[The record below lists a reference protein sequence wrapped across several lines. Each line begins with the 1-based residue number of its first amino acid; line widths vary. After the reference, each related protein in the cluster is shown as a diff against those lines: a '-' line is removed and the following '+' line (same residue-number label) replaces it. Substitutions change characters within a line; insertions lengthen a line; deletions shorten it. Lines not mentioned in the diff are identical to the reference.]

1 MISLYHRA
9 LPLIRLVLLVLLPLA
24 ANAAHADEQRIALVI
39 GVGGYQNAPH
49 LANPVNDARA
59 IGDTLRRLKFEVT
72 ELYDPDFRALNSGVR
87 AFGIRAASA
96 DVAVVY
102 YAGHGVQVDRENYL
116 IPADAKLERER
127 DLLYEAMPLDRLLG
141 EVSQAS
147 RIGIILLDSC
157 RNNPFIERVAR
168 SMTIAGRAV
177 ATTPGLA
184 RVDNVPRNTMVV
196 MAAKADQIAEDGQE
210 HSPFAGALLA
220 HFQIPGLELS
230 LFFRSVRDT
239 VLRATNNRQE
249 PYVFSSLGA
258 EPFYFYPRPPNRPP
272 VIAAITPL
280 EVTEVSGPTALGL
293 PEPTD
298 PDQDP
303 LTIRIIGLPRFGEVR
318 FDGHSVTLNTVVSA
332 SKLKTAVFKPDGKS
346 LGPAGTLDVLVED
359 GRGGSV
365 TASLPI
371 TVRSSHHPPVLS
383 GPDRVQVAQQ
393 VLGIPVPISPD
404 GDPLTVTITALPRGT
419 VRNGAAIVR
428 PGDHVTPQELSKLT
442 FWPEAG
448 FFGPA
453 GSLRYTV
460 DNGHGGSVDGSL
472 DVEVGPAS
480 GISDPGPEVAMWQ
493 TIRDSTD
500 PAEFNLFLRLFPS
513 SRYAEDAKRRR
524 VELVADA
531 GKARAKVE
539 PSRTPAAAAA
549 APKAEAPPPGPVAQA
564 APGPV
569 MQAAPQPPAD
579 DPAAAAQARIVT
591 AANVPSPGVTTT
603 PPRGRTPDANRFQD
617 CPGCPRM
624 VRIPAGSYTMGFGA
638 RDPEALPA
646 HRVEVR
652 SFAIGLTPVT
662 VAEWKACMAAKACSF
677 MPRMRVADDRIPIHN
692 VSWEDVGQFMAWLSA
707 TSGHPYRLPSEAE
720 WEYAARGGTTTRYW
734 WGESVGMSLANCTD
748 CGGAQDP
755 YAPLP
760 VDAMSPN
767 PFGLYGML
775 GGVAQWTADCWF
787 PNYRGAPGDAAP
799 RAAKACDKRV
809 LRGGSFRSPHDEITV
824 TYRGN
829 YDASV
834 RYIVNGFRVARDLE

>member
-1 MISLYHRA
+1 MISLYLRA
-9 LPLIRLVLLVLLPLA
+9 VLCLWLLT
-24 ANAAHADEQRIALVI
+24 AAHAARAAEQRIALVI

-49 LANPVNDARA
+49 LANPVTDARA
-59 IGDTLRRLKFEVT
+59 IGDSLRRLKFEVT

-168 SMTIAGRAV
+168 SMTVAGRAV

-280 EVTEVSGPTALGL
+280 ELTEVSGPTALGL

-303 LTIRIIGLPRFGEVR
+303 LTARIIGLPRFGEVR
-318 FDGHSVTLNTVVSA
+318 IDGHTVALNAVVSA
-332 SKLKTAVFKPDGKS
+332 EKLKTAVYKPDGKTVGS
-346 LGPAGTLDVLVED
+346 AGTLDILIED

-371 TVRSSHHPPVLS
+371 NVRSSHHPPVLS
-383 GPDRVQVAQQ
+383 GPGRVQVAQQ
-393 VLGIPVPISPD
+393 MLGIPPPVSPD

-419 VRNGAAIVR
+419 VRNGAVVLH
-428 PGDHVTPQELSKLT
+428 PGDTVTPQELSKLT

-448 FFGPA
+448 FVGSA

-460 DNGHGGSVDGSL
+460 DNGHGGAAEGSL
-472 DVEVGPAS
+472 DIDVGSAS
-480 GISDPGPEVAMWQ
+480 GAGNPGPEAAMWQ

-500 PAEFNLFLRLFPS
+500 AAEFDLFLRLFPA
-513 SRYAEDAKRRR
+513 SRHAEEARHRHM
-524 VELVADA
+524 ELADA
-531 GKARAKVE
+531 AKMRAARAE
-539 PSRTPAAAAA
+539 PAAAQAAA
-549 APKAEAPPPGPVAQA
+549 APKADAPQADNPAA
-564 APGPV
+564 APGRV
-569 MQAAPQPPAD
+569 
-579 DPAAAAQARIVT
+579 VT
-591 AANVPSPGVTTT
+591 AANVPPIGAIAT
-603 PPRGRTPDANRFQD
+603 PPRGNIGDANRFQD
-617 CPGCPRM
+617 CPACPRM
-624 VRIPAGSYTMGFGA
+624 VRIAAGGFTMGLGA
-638 RDPEALPA
+638 RDPESLPA

-652 SFAIGLTPVT
+652 AFAIGLTPVT
-662 VAEWKACMAAKACSF
+662 VAEWKACMAAKACNF
-677 MPRMRVADDRIPIHN
+677 LPRMREAEDRTPVHN
-692 VSWEDVGQFMAWLSA
+692 LSWEDVGQYMAWLSA
-707 TSGHPYRLPSEAE
+707 ASGHPYRLPSEAE
-720 WEYAARGGTTTRYW
+720 WEYAARGGTATRYW
-734 WGESVGMSLANCTD
+734 WGDSVGMSLANCAD
-748 CGGAQDP
+748 CGGTQDP

-760 VDAMSPN
+760 VDALSPN
-767 PFGLYGML
+767 PFGLYDML

-787 PNYRGAPGDAAP
+787 PNYRGAPPDASP
-799 RAAKACDKRV
+799 REGKACDKRV

-824 TYRGN
+824 TYRAN